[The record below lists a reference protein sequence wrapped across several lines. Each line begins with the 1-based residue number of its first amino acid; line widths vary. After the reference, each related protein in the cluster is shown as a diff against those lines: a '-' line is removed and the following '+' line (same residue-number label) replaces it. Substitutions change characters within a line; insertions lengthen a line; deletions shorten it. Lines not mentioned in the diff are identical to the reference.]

1 MYRTFNKNF
10 DDVIIV
16 DIGGSN
22 IRVGYLSDTEQ
33 PSICVATPNKQAL
46 FLDSLIQTVQNIW
59 RNVNKKNA
67 TIVVGCPGLI
77 DKNGV
82 VQKALYIDIEGV
94 NLRSLL
100 KKKFHCPVAIIN
112 DANLQSLAFSYHYK
126 NFLYIVV
133 GTGVGGSLVSNG
145 ELYTGAHGFAG
156 EIGHIPLPDINFV
169 CQCGQKG
176 CLDSVASGYS
186 LVKLLGENWWSGN
199 PTTKKLN
206 AISLAG
212 SSTGKAAVLAST
224 LFDPE
229 TLIVAGHLVSF
240 TEFTDTLIQEFN
252 NSFPKKEVVF
262 EMNTWL
268 LVVKGVQ
275 KLIQK

>member
-59 RNVNKKNA
+59 RKVNKKNA

-156 EIGHIPLPDINFV
+156 
-169 CQCGQKG
+169 
-176 CLDSVASGYS
+176 SSG
-186 LVKLLGENWWSGN
+186 
-199 PTTKKLN
+199 
-206 AISLAG
+206 
-212 SSTGKAAVLAST
+212 
-224 LFDPE
+224 
-229 TLIVAGHLVSF
+229 
-240 TEFTDTLIQEFN
+240 
-252 NSFPKKEVVF
+252 
-262 EMNTWL
+262 
-268 LVVKGVQ
+268 
-275 KLIQK
+275 